1 MSKLYKVQT
10 RFLFHSD
17 IKLKIPVEFDDIVFD
32 DLYSILEEV
41 NEKYNSY
48 SKNSYISKINK
59 NSGRFVEVNDETIE
73 ILEKIIYYSDK
84 LNGEYDITI
93 MPLIKLWGFYKKNPQ
108 KIPLKEEIE
117 EIKKLVNYK
126 NIQIDKKNKRVKI
139 EKNQEIITGSFIKSY
154 AVDKMFIKMKE
165 IGITDAIV
173 NAGGST
179 IVALNDSDN
188 TEWGIIVEGDGE
200 DLFDINISNESYST
214 SNQLNTYI
222 AINGEK
228 YGHILSPKTGYPS
241 QNKQIGIVTESAFI
255 GDIISTGLYN
265 QTLQNFSKLMKKLS
279 DEIKI
284 EGFLMDKN
292 NEIFYSEGFSNYIEN
307 K

>member
-1 MSKLYKVQT
+1 
-10 RFLFHSD
+10 
-17 IKLKIPVEFDDIVFD
+17 
-32 DLYSILEEV
+32 
-41 NEKYNSY
+41 
-48 SKNSYISKINK
+48 
-59 NSGRFVEVNDETIE
+59 
-73 ILEKIIYYSDK
+73 
-84 LNGEYDITI
+84 
-93 MPLIKLWGFYKKNPQ
+93 
-108 KIPLKEEIE
+108 
-117 EIKKLVNYK
+117 
-126 NIQIDKKNKRVKI
+126 
-139 EKNQEIITGSFIKSY
+139 
-154 AVDKMFIKMKE
+154 MFIKMKE

-222 AINGEK
+222 VINGEK

-292 NEIFYSEGFSNYIEN
+292 NEIFYSEGFSNYVEN